1 MSEAA
6 REAARQLDEKR
17 EAMVTA
23 LGALSA
29 DATSPGGVVSLSVNT
44 DGVMTRLR
52 LSDAVTGMSE
62 AEIADL
68 VMRTYTKA
76 QRESAERSAEL
87 LRPLGN
93 AGYLADRLRWRSR
106 FEPTLQAD
114 EEPPRTDRPPHRVK
128 RESEYEYLKDR
139 SDSVGRPVEEKTA
152 ARPVND
158 DDYYDKGMRFD
169 PAW

>member
-1 MSEAA
+1 MSEAG
-6 REAARQLDEKR
+6 REAARHLEEAR

-23 LGALSA
+23 LNTLSA
-29 DATSPGGVVSLSVNT
+29 DVTSPGGAVSLSVNT

-68 VMRTYTKA
+68 VMRTYAKA
-76 QRESAERSAEL
+76 QRQSAERSAEL

-93 AGYLADRLRWRSR
+93 AGYLTDRLRWRLQ
-106 FEPTLQAD
+106 FEPTMQTD
-114 EEPPRTDRPPHRVK
+114 EEPPRTDRPQRVK
-128 RESEYEYLKDR
+128 QESRYEYLKDR
-139 SDSVGRPVEEKTA
+139 SDSVGRPAAEKA
-152 ARPVND
+152 EARPASD
-158 DDYYDKGMRFD
+158 DEWYDKGMRFD

>member
-1 MSEAA
+1 MSEAG
-6 REAARQLDEKR
+6 REAARHLEEAR

-23 LGALSA
+23 LNTLSA
-29 DATSPGGVVSLSVNT
+29 DVTSPGGVVSLSVNT

-68 VMRTYTKA
+68 VMRTYAKA
-76 QRESAERSAEL
+76 QRQSAERSAEL

-93 AGYLADRLRWRSR
+93 AGYLTDRLRWRLQ
-106 FEPTLQAD
+106 FEPTMQAA
-114 EEPPRTDRPPHRVK
+114 EEPPRTDRPQRVK
-128 RESEYEYLKDR
+128 QEGHYEYLKDR
-139 SDSVGRPVEEKTA
+139 SDNVGRPAAEKA
-152 ARPVND
+152 EARPVSD
-158 DDYYDKGMRFD
+158 DEWYDKGMRFD